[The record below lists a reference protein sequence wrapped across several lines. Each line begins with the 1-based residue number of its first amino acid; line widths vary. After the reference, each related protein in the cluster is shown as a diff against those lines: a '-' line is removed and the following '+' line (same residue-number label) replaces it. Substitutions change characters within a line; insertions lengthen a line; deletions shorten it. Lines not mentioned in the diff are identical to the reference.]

1 MLQQIKDPQ
10 QRLNE
15 IFLNLKFIQTQSST
29 SYIGVSSI
37 KQIKN
42 QLLNYKI
49 EQIQKQKIL
58 LFFGFQHEDVDG
70 LYAHFQDKN
79 AIVQDE
85 YIKIVKLKKESK
97 VSYLINTPYS
107 LEGIQDI
114 QLCLKQCVTRIIL
127 NKILLQF
134 KDCSYHIIVNF
145 EKLQGNT
152 QQEQLNQITDY
163 GLFNYG
169 ELEFKNVQV
178 SLILNIKNNQEISY
192 ALVKDIKK
200 CVVYIQHIL
209 KQQALRLIFSKN
221 QDIFYKIQNVQE
233 LYYGP
238 MSLFL
243 SEKMENYVVQITT
256 ILRSYQDQ
264 LLYLQQIPN
273 LQDEQD
279 LNNCLISLIEKLN
292 NIFLKQ
298 SNQSLESIYALFKAI
313 NNQNQQHLEQINQYL
328 KQINIKIIE
337 SFLQDKRISFEN
349 LLIPTLIAK
358 PSEIEFIN
366 NMFKKYIPKEFTSTN
381 VNEIKNLIL
390 NVKCWNSYSTLMV
403 ESIIQN
409 FKQITQHIQEGPE
422 NEREVGVFLFG
433 KSRVGKSTLINLLKN
448 PESLTIEKKI
458 SELCYVSKDET
469 QFKIEHGCMS
479 ETQKISDMQIGDI
492 WFYDCPGFDDNI
504 SQQIRIAHRISLYN
518 HLVKT
523 KKVLGFFMIDSSNK
537 DAQIIKDTFDPIYL
551 LLQDK
556 KQLTKENNK
565 WASLVLVKTKQNT
578 RKDYIE
584 NWEEAYH
591 GLLEGKYTFYR
602 EMYQNNNQCIEFP
615 KPKKNLQSEQILEQ
629 NTQIQKKILQ
639 IINEN
644 KQNQDFQLKLNLQID
659 SKLFY
664 LYEIVLSMLQ
674 IKIEQIVA
682 LLKNQIDTY
691 ILEDEDKLENKQ
703 QLIQQFQYNVKE
715 ILGKILEWCQLNRRF
730 KNNSLF
736 LQRAI
741 DDVLKCLEIDRY
753 CKNRKISAIKVD
765 TSILENNAKKIIN
778 LIQNISKLE
787 FGLKTG
793 FIILSIGGAVA
804 SCGAAIVAEGLGTA
818 AIEVL
823 VSQVARK
830 VAIRAAITGVG
841 GTLTSTLTFIIFY
854 FRQQMLKSRYE
865 SYLKEQEQKANN

>member
-1 MLQQIKDPQ
+1 MLQQINDPK

-15 IFLNLKFIQTQSST
+15 LFLNLKFIQTQSST
-29 SYIGVSSI
+29 SYR
-37 KQIKN
+37 
-42 QLLNYKI
+42 I

-58 LFFGFQHEDVDG
+58 LFLDG

-79 AIVQDE
+79 VIVQDE

-107 LEGIQDI
+107 LEGIQDV

-134 KDCSYHIIVNF
+134 KDCLYHIIVNF

-169 ELEFKNVQV
+169 ELEFKNVYV
-178 SLILNIKNNQEISY
+178 SLILNIKNKQAISY
-192 ALVKDIKK
+192 SLVKNIKK
-200 CVVYIQHIL
+200 CVIDIKHIL
-209 KQQALRLIFSKN
+209 KQQALRLIFSSKNEEIFFKN

-238 MSLFL
+238 MSMFL
-243 SEKMENYVVQITT
+243 QEQMEDYVIQITT

-279 LNNCLISLIEKLN
+279 LNNCLVSLIEKLN
-292 NIFLKQ
+292 NIFQKQ
-298 SNQSLESIYALFKAI
+298 SNQSLESIYHLFKAI
-313 NNQNQQHLEQINQYL
+313 NNQNQQHHEQINQYL
-328 KQINIKIIE
+328 NQINIKIIE

-349 LLIPTLIAK
+349 LLIQALIAK
-358 PSEIEFIN
+358 SSEIEFIN
-366 NMFKKYIPKEFTSTN
+366 NMFKKYIPKEFASTN

-390 NVKCWNSYSTLMV
+390 NFKCWNSYSTLMV

-479 ETQKISDMQIGDI
+479 ETQKISDMQIGDV

-518 HLVKT
+518 HMVKT
-523 KKVLGFFMIDSSNK
+523 KKVLGFFIIDSSNR
-537 DAQIIKDTFDPIYL
+537 DAQIIKDTIDPIYL

-578 RKDYIE
+578 RQDYIE

-602 EMYQNNNQCIEFP
+602 EMYQKNNQCIEFP

-629 NTQIQKKILQ
+629 NTQIQKKMLQ

-691 ILEDEDKLENKQ
+691 ILEDEDTLEGKK
-703 QLIQQFQYNVKE
+703 QLIQQFQCFIVKQINQDNVKE
-715 ILGKILEWCQLNRRF
+715 ILGKILEWCQLNERF
-730 KNNSLF
+730 KNNSAF
-736 LQRAI
+736 LQNAI
-741 DDVLKCLEIDRY
+741 NDVLMCLKMEIY
-753 CKNRKISAIKVD
+753 CKNTKISPIKVN
-765 TSILENNAKKIIN
+765 TSILQNNANTIIN
-778 LIQNISKLE
+778 LIKTITKWE

-793 FIILSIGGAVA
+793 FVIVSIGAAVA

-818 AIEVL
+818 AVEVL

-830 VAIRAAITGVG
+830 VAIRAAFTGVG
-841 GTLTSTLTFIIFY
+841 GTLTSTATFIIFY
-854 FRQQMLKSRYE
+854 FRQKMLKSQYE